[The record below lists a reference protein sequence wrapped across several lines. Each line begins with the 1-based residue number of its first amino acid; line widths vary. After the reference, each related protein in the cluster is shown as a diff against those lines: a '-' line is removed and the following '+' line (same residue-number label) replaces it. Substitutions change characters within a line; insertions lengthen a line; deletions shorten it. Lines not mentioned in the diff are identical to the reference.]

1 MRNILIADD
10 NDEIR
15 EIVRILL
22 ESEGFNVSEAI
33 NGEDAVNKVNDNT
46 DLIILDNKST
56 QALSDFKSYVL
67 KNNISINDH
76 EKIEKWVRNY
86 KYVDIYIFK
95 NNTLVYNSTRYASYS
110 DYETLVETTNIS
122 DYFDDISFYDANG
135 KVYMD

>member
-56 QALSDFKSYVL
+56 QALSDFKSYVS
-67 KNNISINDH
+67 KNNISIEDY

-95 NNTLVYNSTRYASYS
+95 NNTLVYNSTRYASYA

>member
-1 MRNILIADD
+1 MNKKIFLTKLEKKLTVSIIISLAISILIS
-10 NDEIR
+10 
-15 EIVRILL
+15 LL
-22 ESEGFNVSEAI
+22 I
-33 NGEDAVNKVNDNT
+33 NFTGEYM
-46 DLIILDNKST
+46 LDTYYDKSNFLNNKST